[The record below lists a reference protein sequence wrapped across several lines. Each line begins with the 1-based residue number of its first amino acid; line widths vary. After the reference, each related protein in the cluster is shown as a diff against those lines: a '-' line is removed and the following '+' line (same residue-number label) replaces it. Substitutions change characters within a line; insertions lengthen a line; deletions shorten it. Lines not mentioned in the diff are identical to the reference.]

1 MTYNKKCSICYLD
14 NGFNII
20 LKSILIFLMHNFQ
33 KIGYANLMMENFDLK
48 KDFEK
53 ALREHEFKVFLQ
65 PKFDG
70 QTETLVGAEALVRR
84 IIGPKILSPDSFIP
98 LYEKEGLITRLDLYL
113 LEEVCKNLQKWK
125 YNGFSIPISVNE
137 SAKHLSNEY
146 HGQELLQLLN
156 KYGIEPS
163 SIELEVT
170 ESAVIEN
177 IEIAQKAHKR
187 MHELGFITAMDD
199 FGVGY
204 SSFSMLKSIPIDVL
218 KIDKSFLDGLLEH
231 RRFQIILESIVD
243 MAHKLR
249 MTTVMEGVESRQELE
264 YLKEIGIDVFQ
275 GYYFSK
281 PIPIEEFERRY
292 LYI

>member
-1 MTYNKKCSICYLD
+1 MHILSKINHT
-14 NGFNII
+14 NI
-20 LKSILIFLMHNFQ
+20 
-33 KIGYANLMMENFDLK
+33 MMENLDLK

-53 ALREHEFKVFLQ
+53 ALREHEFQVFLQ
-65 PKFDG
+65 PQFDS
-70 QTETLVGAEALVRR
+70 QTKKIVGAEALGRR
-84 IIGPKILSPDSFIP
+84 MIGSKILSPDSFIP

-125 YNGFSIPISVNE
+125 QNGFSIPISVNE

-177 IEIAQKAHKR
+177 IQVAQRAHKR

-249 MTTVMEGVESRQELE
+249 MITVMEGVESRQEVE

-292 LYI
+292 L